1 MTNQVKDSFDR
12 CEASGDFAEEF
23 YNIFLSSSAEV
34 AAKFAET
41 NFAKQRKLVRA
52 PVYIM
57 VTRQVDDPQ
66 ARETL
71 ERIGE
76 SHGRSELDIRPDLY
90 ELWLD
95 SVCQTVKLLD
105 PEWTQ
110 ALQLAWRD
118 QLRPGISFIT
128 SHY

>member
-1 MTNQVKDSFDR
+1 MSNADEPLLTRREELTLLQV
-12 CEASGDFAEEF
+12 
-23 YNIFLSSSAEV
+23 
-34 AAKFAET
+34 
-41 NFAKQRKLVRA
+41 
-52 PVYIM
+52 
-57 VTRQVDDPQ
+57 

>member
-1 MTNQVKDSFDR
+1 MHPLCLHIRDQVQNTTSYLWSKK
-12 CEASGDFAEEF
+12 
-23 YNIFLSSSAEV
+23 SA
-34 AAKFAET
+34 
-41 NFAKQRKLVRA
+41 
-52 PVYIM
+52 
-57 VTRQVDDPQ
+57 
-66 ARETL
+66 
-71 ERIGE
+71 
-76 SHGRSELDIRPDLY
+76 RSPLATQPELDIRPDLY